1 MMLFTYNFRREEKHG
16 RDFRFITE
24 ILPNE
29 GNAFS
34 NWMQTV
40 LPAHRLVAN
49 TSHVNYIGVEYN
61 KDKKGIRDGP
71 SVHSIKGKMS
81 GCYCV
86 DNQKDG
92 ECDT

>member
-1 MMLFTYNFRREEKHG
+1 
-16 RDFRFITE
+16 
-24 ILPNE
+24 
-29 GNAFS
+29 
-34 NWMQTV
+34 MQTV

-49 TSHVNYIGVEYN
+49 TSHVNYVGVEYN

-92 ECDT
+92 ECDTWHNCNADPSQESTFFSL